1 MHVNMRPFF
10 KHRHASLIDDRV
22 SKKERENDEEKKSRE
37 NRMNVAVVVSI
48 LM

>member
-22 SKKERENDEEKKSRE
+22 SKKEREKTMTRKKAERIE
-37 NRMNVAVVVSI
+37 
-48 LM
+48 